1 MKKVNFN
8 GQPFHFIGIGGI
20 GMSALAYILAK
31 RNLPIPPMLKHSL
44 TRYTAPVLGVC
55 KTAKSSEF
63 FSFCGKFLL
72 LMHRDL
78 VPYTSGWFFLQQMK
92 YHY

>member
-1 MKKVNFN
+1 
-8 GQPFHFIGIGGI
+8 
-20 GMSALAYILAK
+20 
-31 RNLPIPPMLKHSL
+31 MLKHSL
-44 TRYTAPVLGVC
+44 TRYTAPVPGVC

-92 YHY
+92 YHYQPIDLIDFINFPQRTIIR